1 MIQIIRLTYHDD
13 KDGSTSI
20 AIMPC
25 ASIMSAKE
33 IILKEVNKGFE
44 DDFKSLNE
52 AATEL
57 SKDLVCCVWDEE
69 SNTFHW
75 YDNGKGETYIVGRI
89 NERELNTNWQ
99 NIGEIS

>member
-1 MIQIIRLTYHDD
+1 
-13 KDGSTSI
+13 
-20 AIMPC
+20 MPC

-69 SNTFHW
+69 SKAFHW

>member
-1 MIQIIRLTYHDD
+1 MIQIIRFTYNDD

-57 SKDLVCCVWDEE
+57 GKDLVCCVWDEE

-75 YDNGKGETYIVGRI
+75 YDNGKGETYIVSRI